1 MTSSR
6 AIIIMTRYPDPGRV
20 KTRLIPALDA
30 DEAARLHRQMVEYA
44 MSTVRGF
51 TSASPAGIFVFFN
64 GGSKELMASWL
75 GDEAEYLPQADGN
88 LGDKMRAAFHA
99 VFNREFKT
107 VTMIGS
113 DCPTIDRHIL
123 RQAFSSLAQ
132 ADMVVGP
139 ALDGGYYLLGLKQV
153 YDQLFEGID
162 WGGSKVLTQTL
173 SAARNQRITVSCLPE
188 LSDID
193 RPEDLVN
200 LKGIAAFSSLAQADM
215 V

>member
-1 MTSSR
+1 MISSR
-6 AIIIMTRYPDPGRV
+6 AIIIMTRYPEPGRV
-20 KTRLIPALDA
+20 KTRLIPALG
-30 DEAARLHRQMVEYA
+30 AAGAAQLHQRMVEHT
-44 MSTVRGF
+44 MLTVRSF
-51 TSASPAGIFVFFN
+51 TPASPAGIFVFFN
-64 GGSKELMASWL
+64 GGSKELMASWI

-99 VFNREFKT
+99 VFNRGFKV

-113 DCPTIDRHIL
+113 DCPAIDSHIL

-139 ALDGGYYLLGLKQV
+139 AVDGGYYLLGLKQV
-153 YDQLFEGID
+153 YDQLFEGIS
-162 WGGSKVLTQTL
+162 WGGNKVLTQTL

-188 LSDID
+188 LGDID

-200 LKGIAAFSSLAQADM
+200 LKGIAAFSSW
-215 V
+215 VNH